1 MRLSGKGWLTLAG
14 MLSLAALLAWLA
26 QGGLAALS
34 LQLVSW
40 QRELH
45 RALTLAIT
53 ALSAAPSRDTW
64 LALLGISFAYGVFH
78 AAGPGHGKA
87 VLTTY
92 LLSQGSALRRA
103 LGLSVAA
110 ALLQGGMAI
119 ALVVVLVHGLGW
131 VTRQAMGSVVWVEQ
145 ASFLLVALL
154 GVWLCW
160 RAVKTLRRPL
170 PAAAP
175 EAIGDAGAVQQHRH
189 DGHCCAGHHHVA
201 PQQAAD
207 WRTAL
212 VTVAAIG
219 SRPCSGAVL
228 LLGAATLLGQF
239 AVGVA
244 AVLAMSLGTALTV
257 SALAVASVVAR
268 GWAERRLAR
277 RTHRPLAGRLLGWVS
292 LGGGL
297 ALLAL
302 GVSLVAT
309 GAGQPTTAPLLGE
322 PPGHSADPAPNRTLP
337 FGG

>member
-1 MRLSGKGWLTLAG
+1 MRLSGKGWLAIVG
-14 MLSLAALLAWLA
+14 ALSGVVVLAWLA
-26 QGGLAALS
+26 QGGLTALS

-87 VLTTY
+87 VLATY
-92 LLSQGSALRRA
+92 LLSQGGALRRA

-110 ALLQGGMAI
+110 ALLQGGVAI

-154 GVWLCW
+154 GLWLCW
-160 RAVKTLRRPL
+160 RAIGQLRRPL
-170 PAAAP
+170 PAAAEP
-175 EAIGDAGAVQQHRH
+175 AGGAVADAHH
-189 DGHCCAGHHHVA
+189 HEGHCCGSHHHVA
-201 PQQAAD
+201 PAQAAD

-212 VTVAAIG
+212 ATVAAIG
-219 SRPCSGAVL
+219 ARPCSGAVL

-244 AVLAMSLGTALTV
+244 AVLVMSLGTALTV
-257 SALAVASVVAR
+257 SALALASVMAR
-268 GWAERRLAR
+268 GWAERRLVRQAHR
-277 RTHRPLAGRLLGWVS
+277 RQAGRLPGWVA

-297 ALLAL
+297 AIFTL
-302 GVSLVAT
+302 GVSLAVN
-309 GAGQPTTAPLLGE
+309 GASQPVSTPLLDG
-322 PPGHSADPAPNRTLP
+322 PPGRNTEPAPERTLP